1 MQELLKICLLL
12 FTLAISKT
20 MFATILPERY
30 QMVEAVHQSIA
41 NDKELEEWLQVH
53 DTSKKSQAPFSNG
66 ISSLDQV
73 SLDYA
78 SIIHAKKEHRRKKID
93 ELSKHFD
100 IKLDESYSHVLY
112 PYILELKYK
121 NSRSKWKNQ
130 DEYFQNLLKDPS
142 GLSCP
147 AYKYIHR
154 HLTDKQFV
162 RNNKNKTRNLLF
174 ILEKANNFNAVKNTL
189 RIFLNSLSSRQK
201 KLYEAELRTLS
212 NKFPE
217 LKKSLARYISFDQK
231 SKSKLD
237 KISYLTKK
245 RHCYSAK
252 KALLRTLKENPK
264 SELLTAVRGHIEK
277 ISKCYRSK
285 RRSSRLVFLKS
296 IAKPMSRA
304 FGEKG
309 WSFVQLELAKHQWNA
324 DKYQKARSI
333 VSDLWS
339 KSSISGDEEIQAE
352 SLYLWARIDENE
364 QFYEKA
370 RERYQQFIHSF
381 PKHKNHIKAM
391 GALLLTHIGLGEWSA
406 AYLLAKDMIYRGRE
420 FDPEFKQISSL
431 GFALFWAGRA
441 AMELN
446 KIGEAIQFW
455 KYAANEFFSTY
466 YGALSHYMV
475 ERYTNK
481 KFALQPL
488 RTSKFD
494 SQALQAALSV
504 PIQTKIKRAE
514 TLLKLGLNEQA
525 ACEIGEIQDDEGSL
539 QLQTMRA
546 LLLYAAGKWL
556 DSIKL
561 YSNLPRD
568 YRQTLP
574 YGIEK
579 ILFPKKYANNVE
591 LYSSKIGIDPD
602 LVFSVIRQESVFNPK
617 AFSGAGARGL
627 MQLMKRTARLEAKRL
642 RKTYVSY
649 KKKKKLIRK
658 SRNSSSLYE
667 IETNIILGTHYL
679 NHLLNRYNHIPISL
693 AAYNAGPTVISRWRK
708 RFDTSDPLYFIER
721 IPYKETR
728 DYVKLILRNYF
739 YYKKWYGGAFEDLPH
754 LDHLTGYLVSI
765 DNSSSKS
772 RL

>member
-1 MQELLKICLLL
+1 MQGRLEKWLL
-12 FTLAISKT
+12 FILLIIPEVI
-20 MFATILPERY
+20 FATILPARY
-30 QMVEAVHQSIA
+30 QMVEAVYQSLA
-41 NDKELEEWLQVH
+41 NDENLEQWLQAH
-53 DTSKKSQAPFSNG
+53 DTSRKNSRNFAKG
-66 ISSLDQV
+66 IGKIDQI

-78 SIIHAKKEHRRKKID
+78 SIILAKKEHRNKKIN
-93 ELSKHFD
+93 ELNKHLSQPEEWY
-100 IKLDESYSHVLY
+100 KHVLY
-112 PYILELKYK
+112 PYILELQHK
-121 NSRSKWKNQ
+121 NSSSKWRNQ
-130 DEYFQNLLKDPS
+130 DAYFQQLLKDPS

-147 AYKYIHR
+147 AYQYIHKR
-154 HLTDKQFV
+154 LTDRKFV
-162 RNNKNKTRNLLF
+162 RKNKKQTRQLLF
-174 ILEKANNFNAVKNTL
+174 MLEKANNFSAVKNTL
-189 RIFLNSLSSRQK
+189 RIFLHSLPHRQK
-201 KLYEAELRTLS
+201 KNYETELQILINRFPGLS
-212 NKFPE
+212 
-217 LKKSLARYISFDQK
+217 KSLARHLPFDK
-231 SKSKLD
+231 NSKLD
-237 KISYLTKK
+237 RISHLTKR

-252 KALLRTLKENPK
+252 KILLKTLKEKPK
-264 SELLTAVRGHIEK
+264 PELLTEVRAHMDK
-277 ISKCYRSK
+277 ISKCYRAK
-285 RRSSRLVFLKS
+285 RRSSRLVFLRS
-296 IAKPMSRA
+296 ISKPMLRA
-304 FGEKG
+304 FGERG
-309 WSFVQLELAKHQWNA
+309 WAFVQLELAKHMWNA
-324 DKYQKARSI
+324 DKYDKARSM
-333 VSDLWS
+333 VSELWN
-339 KSSISGDEEIQAE
+339 KSQTSGDREVQAE

-370 RERYQQFIHSF
+370 RERYQQFIGLF
-381 PKHKNHIKAM
+381 PKHSNLIKAM
-391 GALLLTHIGLGEWSA
+391 GSLLITHIGLGEWESA
-406 AYLLAKDMIYRGRE
+406 YHLAKEMIYRGRE
-420 FDPEFKQISSL
+420 FDAEFNHISNL

-446 KIGEAIQFW
+446 KKGEAIQYW

-475 ERYTNK
+475 ERSTNK

-488 RTSKFD
+488 RTSKF
-494 SQALQAALSV
+494 STIALQESFSK

-514 TLLKLGLNEQA
+514 TLLKLGLKEQA
-525 ACEIGEIQDDEGSL
+525 TCEIGEIQDNNESL

-556 DSIKL
+556 DSIKV

-579 ILFPKKYANNVE
+579 ILFPKKFANNVE
-591 LYSSKIGIDPD
+591 LYSSRIGIDPD

-617 AFSGAGARGL
+617 AFSGAGAKGL
-627 MQLMKRTARLEAKRL
+627 MQLMNRTARLEAKRL

-649 KKKKKLIRK
+649 KKKRKLIRK

-693 AAYNAGPTVISRWRK
+693 AAYNAGPTVIGRWRK
-708 RFDTSDPLYFIER
+708 RFDTTDPLYFIER

-754 LDHLTGYLVSI
+754 LDHLTGYLVSM
-765 DNSSSKS
+765 DDSPSET